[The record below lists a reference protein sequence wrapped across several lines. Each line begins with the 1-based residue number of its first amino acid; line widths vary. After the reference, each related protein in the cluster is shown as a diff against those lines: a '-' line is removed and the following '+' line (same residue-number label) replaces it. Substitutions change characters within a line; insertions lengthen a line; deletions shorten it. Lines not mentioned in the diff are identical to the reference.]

1 MQRLVE
7 TARRLLQRWRSRPAA
22 DWLLTAVV
30 LGGHGLL
37 VALTGRGDILG
48 APGREQRLTIYTTGA
63 TVVALVGSFVTAAI
77 AQYASATGR
86 RMRVLRTAPHLA
98 SQFRRNWVSVLSA
111 TLLISGVCLLATA
124 LDTTETDPGGVHWA
138 VEGVLILGA
147 VRAYRLLWLFNSVI
161 QVTDRDLAD
170 SPQSATQ
177 HLPSCTSGDA
187 P

>member
-1 MQRLVE
+1 MPSLVD
-7 TARRLLQRWRSRPAA
+7 TVRRLLNVWRSRPTA

-30 LGGHGLL
+30 LGGNGVL

-86 RMRVLRTAPHLA
+86 RMRILRTAPHLA

-111 TLLISGVCLLATA
+111 TLLISGVCLLAIA

-147 VRAYRLLWLFNSVI
+147 ARAYRLLLLFNAVI
-161 QVTDRDLAD
+161 QATDRDLAD

-177 HLPSCTSGDA
+177 HPPSSTPG
-187 P
+187 

>member
-1 MQRLVE
+1 MRSLVE
-7 TARRLLQRWRSRPAA
+7 TARGLLHGWRSRPAA

-37 VALTGRGDILG
+37 VALTGRGDIFG
-48 APGREQRLTIYTTGA
+48 TPGREQRLEIYTTGA

-111 TLLISGVCLLATA
+111 TLLIAAVCLLATA
-124 LDTTETDPGGVHWA
+124 LDTTEADPGGVHWA
-138 VEGVLILGA
+138 VEGALILGA
-147 VRAYRLLWLFNSVI
+147 ARAYRLLWLFNAVI
-161 QVTDRDLAD
+161 QATDRDLAD
-170 SPQSATQ
+170 APQAT
-177 HLPSCTSGDA
+177 PPNPPPARG
-187 P
+187 

>member
-1 MQRLVE
+1 MASLVE
-7 TARRLLQRWRSRPAA
+7 TVGGLLRRWRSRPAA
-22 DWLLTAVV
+22 DWLLAGVV

-37 VALTGRGDILG
+37 VAVTGRGDVFG
-48 APGREQRLTIYTTGA
+48 APGREQRLELYTTGA

-111 TLLISGVCLLATA
+111 TLLVAATCLIAIA

-138 VEGVLILGA
+138 AEGALILGA
-147 VRAYRLLWLFNSVI
+147 ARACRLLWLFNAVI
-161 QVTDRDLAD
+161 QATDKDLAD
-170 SPQSATQ
+170 TPPSRPQSTSATQ
-177 HLPSCTSGDA
+177 R
-187 P
+187 

>member
-1 MQRLVE
+1 M
-7 TARRLLQRWRSRPAA
+7 
-22 DWLLTAVV
+22 
-30 LGGHGLL
+30 
-37 VALTGRGDILG
+37 
-48 APGREQRLTIYTTGA
+48 YTTGA

-147 VRAYRLLWLFNSVI
+147 ARAYRLLWLFNAVI
-161 QVTDRDLAD
+161 QATDRDLAD
-170 SPQSATQ
+170 SPQPTAQ
-177 HLPSCTSGDA
+177 HPPPPA
-187 P
+187 PR